1 MNKQSFIRQHGFKK
15 IGSYSLDPETN
26 QVQVQALVRVSD
38 PVSITYAMFVDGVC
52 KYIGKTI
59 SRYERP
65 LTYHR
70 NNVMTRVRD
79 GIFKEV
85 LENGKVVE
93 IYAKKDNLTLL
104 HEGLQLDLAEAVEAA
119 LIKKIKPEWNS
130 WGKKKAKK
138 ATS

>member
-1 MNKQSFIRQHGFKK
+1 MKQREFVKQHKFQK
-15 IGSYSLDPETN
+15 IGSYSMDPTTGE
-26 QVQVQALVRVSD
+26 VRVQALVRVSD

-52 KYIGKTI
+52 KYIGKTV

-65 LTYHR
+65 LTYHK
-70 NNVMTRVRD
+70 NNIMTRVRD

-104 HEGLQLDLAEAVEAA
+104 HEGLQLDLAEAIEAA

-130 WGKKKAKK
+130 WGKKKAK
-138 ATS
+138 S

>member
-1 MNKQSFIRQHGFKK
+1 MTKRDFVANHGFEK
-15 IGSYSLDPETN
+15 IGSYELDPET
-26 QVQVQALVRVSD
+26 QGVKVTSTVRVSD
-38 PVSITYAMFVDGVC
+38 PVSITYAMFVGSQC

-79 GIFKEV
+79 GIFKTV
-85 LENGKVVE
+85 LEDRKVVE
-93 IYAKKDNLTLL
+93 IYAKKTNLNLM
-104 HEGLQLDLAEAVEAA
+104 HEGLELDLAEAVEAA

-130 WGKKKAKK
+130 WGKKKKDI
-138 ATS
+138 